1 MAVDGCTALQAVRL
15 HADVFSRGHHN
26 PIMPEL
32 VSLSR
37 AARLAGVTR
46 AELQRRIRSG
56 ELTTFEGEIAIA
68 DLLRAYPSVTL
79 EKTGKLEQ
87 VEQIKADALPRSH
100 DADTALPSPEVLVA
114 RIRSLGEA
122 LAQKAAQADALGTLL
137 EELRERLAASAAE
150 PDALRAWLDQRRAE
164 IDTALPDDGRA
175 KLFAKDA
182 FLRLM
187 SASIKIIPSGHEF
200 FVDGT
205 ESILEAAVRA
215 GLRLGYGCASGNC
228 GECKARVISGEVT
241 RIAPHDYVLSERE
254 KRMGYM
260 LTCCNTAVTDV
271 VLEAAEARTTA
282 DLPRQDIRAQ
292 IRKLEPAGDDLLL
305 LHVQT
310 PRTQTLRFMAGQRA
324 QLTLENGAERELPIA
339 SCPCNGRNLQFSVRR
354 DADDFGAYVFDDR
367 PTRQMIRVQ
376 GPTGTFVLHE
386 EAIEPAV
393 FIAIGDGIAPIKS
406 LIEHAISIDQIEAFH
421 LYWTVSRPDGHYH
434 QRWCR
439 ALKETLDNF
448 AFTPLVNAKTEDLL
462 AMLRSDLPMPE
473 GLRYYVAGP
482 TTPVKQLAAGL
493 ADAGIPAE
501 RISAEGLD

>member
-1 MAVDGCTALQAVRL
+1 MTQR
-15 HADVFSRGHHN
+15 
-26 PIMPEL
+26 

-46 AELQRRIRSG
+46 AELQRRIRKG
-56 ELTTFEGEIAIA
+56 ELTTFEGELDIA
-68 DLLRAYPSVTL
+68 DLLRVYPSVTL

-87 VEQIKADALPRSH
+87 VERIKADALPRSH
-100 DADTALPSPEVLVA
+100 DSDTALPSPEVLVA

-122 LAQKAAQADALGTLL
+122 LSRKVAQADAQAALL
-137 EELRERLAASAAE
+137 DELRERLAGAGDQTGS
-150 PDALRAWLDQRRAE
+150 LLAWLDTRRAE
-164 IDTALPDDGRA
+164 IDTLPAEDVRA
-175 KLFAKDA
+175 RLFAKDT

-228 GECKARVISGEVT
+228 GECKARVVSGEVT
-241 RIAPHDYVLSERE
+241 RIAEHDYVLSERE
-254 KRMGYM
+254 KQMGYV

-271 VLEAAEARTTA
+271 LLEAAEARTA
-282 DLPRQDIRAQ
+282 EDLPQQDVRAQ
-292 IRKLEPAGDDLLL
+292 IRKLESEGDDLLL

-324 QLTLENGAERELPIA
+324 RLTLENGAARELPIA

-354 DADDFGAYVFDDR
+354 DDDAFGAYLFDHQ
-367 PTRQMIRVQ
+367 PTREMIRVQ
-376 GPTGTFVLHE
+376 GPFGDFVLHE
-386 EAIEPAV
+386 EATEPAV
-393 FIAIGDGIAPIKS
+393 FVAIGDGIAPIKS

-421 LYWTVSRPDGHYH
+421 LYWTVDRPDGHYH
-434 QRWCR
+434 ERWCR

-448 AFTPLVNAKTEDLL
+448 AFTPLVGADTDDLL
-462 AMLRSDLPMPE
+462 ALLRSDLPDPAA
-473 GLRYYVAGP
+473 LRYYIAGSAP
-482 TTPVKQLAAGL
+482 AANALAAAL
-493 ADAGIPAE
+493 PTAGVPAE
-501 RISAEGLD
+501 RIAVEGLA

>member
-1 MAVDGCTALQAVRL
+1 MTQR
-15 HADVFSRGHHN
+15 
-26 PIMPEL
+26 

-46 AELQRRIRSG
+46 AELQRRIRKS
-56 ELTTFEGEIAIA
+56 ELTTFEGELDIA
-68 DLLRAYPSVTL
+68 DLLRVYPSVSL

-87 VEQIKADALPRSH
+87 VERIKADALPRSH

-114 RIRSLGEA
+114 RIRSLGAA
-122 LAQKAAQADALGTLL
+122 LARKAAQADAQAALL
-137 EELRERLAASAAE
+137 TELRERLAAAGTGTGG
-150 PDALRAWLDQRRAE
+150 LLAWLDARRQE
-164 IDTALPDDGRA
+164 IDTLPPEDARA
-175 KLFAKDA
+175 RLLAKDT

-228 GECKARVISGEVT
+228 GECKARVVAGEVA
-241 RIAPHDYVLSERE
+241 RIAEHDYVLSERE
-254 KRMGYM
+254 KQMGYM

-271 VLEAAEARTTA
+271 VLEAAEAHTA
-282 DLPRQDIRAQ
+282 QDLPQQDIRAQ
-292 IRKLEPAGDDLLL
+292 IRKLEPEDGDLIV

-324 QLTLENGAERELPIA
+324 RLTLENGAARELPIA

-354 DADDFGAYVFDDR
+354 GDDAFGAYVLDR
-367 PTRQMIRVQ
+367 RPAREMIRVQ
-376 GPTGTFVLHE
+376 GPYGDFVLHE
-386 EAIEPAV
+386 ESTEPAV

-421 LYWTVSRPDGHYH
+421 LYWTVDEPGGHYH
-434 QRWCR
+434 ERWCR

-448 AFTPLVNAKTEDLL
+448 AFTPLVGAETDDLAAL
-462 AMLRSDLPMPE
+462 LRSDLPDP
-473 GLRYYVAGP
+473 GALRCYIAGP
-482 TTPVKQLAAGL
+482 APQVHELAAALQTTGV
-493 ADAGIPAE
+493 PEE
-501 RISAEGLD
+501 RVAIEELRCG

>member
-1 MAVDGCTALQAVRL
+1 MTQR
-15 HADVFSRGHHN
+15 
-26 PIMPEL
+26 

-46 AELQRRIRSG
+46 AELQRRIRKG
-56 ELTTFEGEIAIA
+56 ELATFEGELDIA
-68 DLLRAYPSVTL
+68 DLLRVYPSVTL

-87 VEQIKADALPRSH
+87 VERIKADALPRSH
-100 DADTALPSPEVLVA
+100 DGDTTLPSPEVLVA

-122 LAQKAAQADALGTLL
+122 LAQKVAQADAQSALL
-137 EELRERLAASAAE
+137 DELRQQLAEDVAPAGLLPWLDERRQE
-150 PDALRAWLDQRRAE
+150 IDALQPEDS
-164 IDTALPDDGRA
+164 RA
-175 KLFAKDA
+175 KLFAKDT

-215 GLRLGYGCASGNC
+215 GVRLGYGCASGNC

-241 RIAPHDYVLSERE
+241 RIADHDYVLSERE
-254 KRMGYM
+254 KQMGYM

-271 VLEAAEARTTA
+271 VLEASEARTTA
-282 DLPRQDIRAQ
+282 DLPQQDIRAQ
-292 IRKLEPAGDDLLL
+292 IRKLEAEGDDLLL

-324 QLTLENGAERELPIA
+324 LLSLEDGSTRELPIA

-354 DADDFGAYVFDDR
+354 GDDAFGAYLFEQR
-367 PTRQMIRVQ
+367 PTREMIRVQ
-376 GPTGTFVLHE
+376 GPTGKFVLDE
-386 EAIEPAV
+386 TSSEAAV

-406 LIEHAISIDQIEAFH
+406 LIEHAISIDRIEAFH
-421 LYWTVSRPDGHYH
+421 LYWTVGRPDGHYH

-448 AFTPLVNAKTEDLL
+448 AFTPLVGAGTDDLL
-462 AMLRSDLPMPE
+462 AMLRADLPTPE
-473 GLRYYVAGP
+473 DLRYYIAGP
-482 TTPVKQLAAGL
+482 TAAVDALSRALATTE
-493 ADAGIPAE
+493 ITAE
-501 RISAEGLD
+501 HIRVEGLD